1 MNSLFIDIKY
11 ANILSSRLELFKVKK
26 SNPYL
31 ANFRCPICGD
41 SESSKFKTRGY
52 ILQTKQDLFF
62 KCHNCGKGSSFAS
75 LLKKLDTVLYDEY
88 SLEIYKLKLAQP
100 FVPKPDITKIAKPKY
115 IDSPLGKLKKISQL
129 RWDHPAKQ
137 YVLSRKIENPWHTKL
152 FYCERFAAWTNS
164 MIPDK
169 LDTKKDSSRIIIPL
183 LNKEG
188 QMFGYQGR
196 SLDPNDKLRYIT
208 IMLDDTFK
216 LYGYDTVSY
225 NKTIYVVEGA
235 IDSMF
240 LTNGVAALQGDLL
253 AVKSVLPAE
262 RCVFIPDR
270 DVRNKEVMK
279 LAKKI
284 IDDGQRICML
294 PETFLGK
301 DINEAILNGMC
312 QEEIS
317 VMINK
322 NTYRGLEAQMHFSTW
337 SKITT

>member
-1 MNSLFIDIKY
+1 
-11 ANILSSRLELFKVKK
+11 
-26 SNPYL
+26 
-31 ANFRCPICGD
+31 
-41 SESSKFKTRGY
+41 
-52 ILQTKQDLFF
+52 
-62 KCHNCGKGSSFAS
+62 
-75 LLKKLDTVLYDEY
+75 
-88 SLEIYKLKLAQP
+88 
-100 FVPKPDITKIAKPKY
+100 
-115 IDSPLGKLKKISQL
+115 
-129 RWDHPAKQ
+129 
-137 YVLSRKIENPWHTKL
+137 
-152 FYCERFAAWTNS
+152 

-169 LDTKKDSSRIIIPL
+169 LDTKKDGPRIIIPL
-183 LNKEG
+183 LNKQG

-196 SLDPNDKLRYIT
+196 SLNPNDKFRYIT

-216 LYGYDTVSY
+216 MFGYDTVSY
-225 NKTIYVVEGA
+225 SKTIYVVEGA

-240 LTNGVAALQGDLL
+240 LTNGVATLQGDLL
-253 AVKSVLPAE
+253 SVKSVLPAE